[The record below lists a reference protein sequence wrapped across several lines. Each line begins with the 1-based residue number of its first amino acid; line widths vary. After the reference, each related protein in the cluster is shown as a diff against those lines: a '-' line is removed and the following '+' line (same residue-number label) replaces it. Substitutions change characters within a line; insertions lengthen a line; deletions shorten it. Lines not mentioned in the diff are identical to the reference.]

1 MYAIP
6 FLDKTINSMAKIT
19 PKLELSS
26 CNEIWA
32 FYNEILSIYNLGF
45 SFFVRIIKLPN
56 WVVISVWQN
65 VIHYKFCCKYWF
77 VTEFG
82 YFAAEFYKLQLIF
95 FFFIGI
101 TKLLYQTE
109 LSSRIKNINTY
120 IPGRSGNQDDFGEE
134 IRAEDGG
141 DDAGHGRQGM
151 ADEYTRS
158 DLKFLQ
164 DGE

>member
-1 MYAIP
+1 MP
-6 FLDKTINSMAKIT
+6 FRGHHLHDG
-19 PKLELSS
+19 L
-26 CNEIWA
+26 
-32 FYNEILSIYNLGF
+32 
-45 SFFVRIIKLPN
+45 
-56 WVVISVWQN
+56 
-65 VIHYKFCCKYWF
+65 
-77 VTEFG
+77 
-82 YFAAEFYKLQLIF
+82 AAEGTVTRDRKPRRSKLKIVRNTLKAMSGLMLNSVRLNSCTATESMSPPTTSGSKPGDPTLCKF
-95 FFFIGI
+95 DP
-101 TKLLYQTE
+101 LLRTVDRYLLAQTP
-109 LSSRIKNINTY
+109 LKNQEYIY